1 MIIGLIGGGIHDLPA
16 GMRYPT
22 LAQGKDEVANHLAKR
37 GFQRV
42 AFADNLKRQVA
53 DAYGTTIARLED
65 RALKETAQDYLA
77 LVNCGT
83 IAFQLYVLKMLDEDI
98 AGLSLPRSPRTIA
111 QLWGGWRR
119 EQDTD
124 YWLKEGL
131 AQVSGAGDF
140 IITDVR
146 MKNEAFG
153 LREQGA
159 MLVRLVRPGTEVP
172 YTGAEHLS
180 ETDLLD
186 FPADGVIVNIEGDF
200 EALHRQ
206 ADAYQ
211 VLAHRLAA

>member
-1 MIIGLIGGGIHDLPA
+1 MIIGLIGGGTHNLPA

-37 GFQRV
+37 GFKRV

-53 DAYGTTIARLED
+53 EAYGTTIERLED

-98 AGLSLPRSPRTIA
+98 AGLSLPRSPRTIT

-119 EQDTD
+119 EQDPD
-124 YWLKEGL
+124 YWLNEGL
-131 AQVSGAGDF
+131 AQVSGPGDF
-140 IITDVR
+140 IVTDVR

-153 LREQGA
+153 LLSQGA
-159 MLVRLVRPGTEVP
+159 LMVRLVRPGTEVP
-172 YTGAEHLS
+172 YTGTEHLS

-186 FPADGVIVNIEGDF
+186 FPADSVIVNIEGDF
-200 EALHRQ
+200 EALYRQ
-206 ADAYQ
+206 AETCLTAE
-211 VLAHRLAA
+211 HRLAA